1 MTGTTVVS
9 SRSGEDGVPKI
20 PSCNDG
26 ITTCQRCGCDFAP
39 IGHQLWCSA
48 ACRAVAWRQRHNCK
62 GPAAPLPARGQRR
75 AVTVYAC
82 DYCDTCALDEQLCR
96 RVQPVHAS
104 GGRGR
109 GLPLLRGAHR
119 RGRTGRGGPWPMNL
133 LLNLPQPDPKGQAEG
148 SEPSAGEHYLTLG
161 IRALLGDRA
170 LADWRGDEDHRWDD
184 VPLSTD
190 PLARERIPS
199 GSSGGR

>member
-48 ACRAVAWRQRHNCK
+48 AGRAAAWRQRHNCK
-62 GPAAPLPARGQRR
+62 GPAAPLPARSQRR

-109 GLPLLRGAHR
+109 GLPLL
-119 RGRTGRGGPWPMNL
+119 
-133 LLNLPQPDPKGQAEG
+133 
-148 SEPSAGEHYLTLG
+148 
-161 IRALLGDRA
+161 
-170 LADWRGDEDHRWDD
+170 
-184 VPLSTD
+184 
-190 PLARERIPS
+190 
-199 GSSGGR
+199 

>member
-1 MTGTTVVS
+1 
-9 SRSGEDGVPKI
+9 
-20 PSCNDG
+20 
-26 ITTCQRCGCDFAP
+26 
-39 IGHQLWCSA
+39 
-48 ACRAVAWRQRHNCK
+48 
-62 GPAAPLPARGQRR
+62 
-75 AVTVYAC
+75 
-82 DYCDTCALDEQLCR
+82 
-96 RVQPVHAS
+96 
-104 GGRGR
+104 
-109 GLPLLRGAHR
+109 
-119 RGRTGRGGPWPMNL
+119 MNL

-190 PLARERIPS
+190 PLARERIPF